1 MKIEFTKEDLDY
13 LAERIVEK
21 IQNGK
26 VSISKPNHPNIDP
39 KKKIGGIPMSGRLR
53 TALSASY
60 LLLHTIEELSEV
72 NPAYWVRVKGI
83 SRVAFPELMRIF
95 ADAGCSFGDKQLVY
109 DYDKRIY
116 TIQ

>member
-39 KKKIGGIPMSGRLR
+39 KKK
-53 TALSASY
+53 
-60 LLLHTIEELSEV
+60 
-72 NPAYWVRVKGI
+72 
-83 SRVAFPELMRIF
+83 
-95 ADAGCSFGDKQLVY
+95 
-109 DYDKRIY
+109 
-116 TIQ
+116 